1 MPIAGKDAN
10 LRITSGVA
18 TTSTGE
24 AATRSTGLGASTSGP
39 WGYVQITSTA
49 HRHLD
54 PDSTPALYLEAPV
67 GVTTS
72 LVSSALYN
80 VQPINGKFLFST
92 SDPSTGT
99 YTADIEW
106 LTASQVSGGRE
117 WSLNVET
124 DMFEVSEFGS
134 AGWKQYQP
142 NLNGATVSLSK
153 YWTDPAF
160 FDLFNTEAKFIV
172 ELVVDSSQGWKYE
185 GFVRLAADQVGTP
198 TDGLVSESLNCVF
211 DGPVL
216 FST

>member
-18 TTSTGE
+18 TTSTNEG
-24 AATRSTGLGASTSGP
+24 ATRSTGPGATVPG
-39 WGYVQITSTA
+39 WVQITSTA

-54 PDSTPALYLEAPV
+54 PDSTPILYVEAPV

-72 LVSSALYN
+72 VVSDTLYN
-80 VQPINGKFLFST
+80 VNPINGKFEWVT
-92 SDPSTGT
+92 GDPTTGT

-106 LTASQVSGGRE
+106 LTATQVSGGRE

-134 AGWKQYQP
+134 SGWKQYQP
-142 NLNGATVSLSK
+142 NLNGATVQLSK
-153 YWTDPAF
+153 YWTDESF
-160 FDLFNTEAKFIV
+160 FDLFNTESKFIV
-172 ELVVDSSQGWKYE
+172 ECVVDNAQGWKYE
-185 GFVRLAADQVGTP
+185 GFVRISADQVGTP
-198 TDGLVSESLNCVF
+198 TDGLVGESINCVF
-211 DGPVL
+211 DGPVV